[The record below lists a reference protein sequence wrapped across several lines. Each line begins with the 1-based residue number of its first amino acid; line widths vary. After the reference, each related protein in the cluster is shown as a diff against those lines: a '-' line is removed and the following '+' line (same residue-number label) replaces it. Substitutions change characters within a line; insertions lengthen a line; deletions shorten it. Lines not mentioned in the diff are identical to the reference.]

1 MKLPPIRP
9 AARLGALH
17 AATFGGI
24 GVYVPF
30 FPIWLEHR
38 GLPPSWIGLVLALPM
53 LVRIVVTAPLMTL
66 ADGGLGLRRLIAGAC
81 AGVAIVYAALFF
93 AEGAI
98 ALALLVVVLAAT
110 QAPVIPGADLAT
122 LQAVRRD
129 PRLDYGRVRLWGS
142 IAFLLASIGSGYLLE
157 ALPADGVIW
166 LLFSLAVIAM
176 ATATA
181 VVPSSAPSHLDAEP
195 RAAPP
200 DRAGKLPRVL
210 WLAIGAGACVQA
222 SHAAIYAFGSIHWRD
237 LGFSS
242 AAIGYLWAVG
252 VVAEILVFAALGR
265 SIGRGGAALALIL
278 LGAAAS
284 GLRFA
289 ALAAAPAAAATFA
302 LQALHGLTF
311 GATHLGTMGALALLA
326 PEGARGR
333 AQGIVASA
341 HALAMAAATGL
352 SGPIF
357 RVAGPLVFL
366 AMVPL
371 AVAGM
376 VLALFALR
384 SLGAQPQSAGEGG
397 WTRPPS

>member
-1 MKLPPIRP
+1 MKPPPILP
-9 AARLGALH
+9 GARLGALH

-30 FPIWLEHR
+30 FPIWLEQR

-66 ADGGLGLRRLIAGAC
+66 ADRGLGLRRLIAGAC
-81 AGVAIVYAALFF
+81 AGVAAVYAALLS
-93 AEGAI
+93 AEGAL
-98 ALALLVVVLAAT
+98 ALAALVVLLAVA
-110 QAPVIPGADLAT
+110 QAPIIPGADLAT

-142 IAFLLASIGSGYLLE
+142 IAFLVASIGSGYLLE
-157 ALPADGVIW
+157 GLPADGVIW
-166 LLFSLAVIAM
+166 LLFGLAVTAM
-176 ATATA
+176 ATAAA
-181 VVPSSAPSHLDAEP
+181 VVPGSAPAHLGAIPRPAPADGAGKIP
-195 RAAPP
+195 RA
-200 DRAGKLPRVL
+200 L
-210 WLAIGAGACVQA
+210 WLAIGAGACIQA

-252 VVAEILVFAALGR
+252 VVAEILIFAALGR
-265 SIGRGGAALALIL
+265 SIGRGPAALALVL
-278 LGAAAS
+278 VGAVAAAI
-284 GLRFA
+284 RFA
-289 ALAAAPAAAATFA
+289 ALAADPGAAATFA
-302 LQALHGLTF
+302 LQALHGLSF

-326 PEGARGR
+326 PERARGR
-333 AQGIVASA
+333 AQGVVASA

-357 RVAGPLVFL
+357 RAAGPLVFL
-366 AMVPL
+366 AMAPL
-371 AVAGM
+371 AVIGM
-376 VLALFALR
+376 VLGLLALR
-384 SLGAQPQSAGEGG
+384 SLRAQPQSAGEGG